1 MTDSTSDCCRQ
12 STPRTSVHARL
23 DGDSTAINMEKAAD
37 AVADKAEDAL
47 HKLKSYVQFGT
58 APEVLLRIRKQFRLG
73 IPIAPDVVITAGT
86 DVPLQ
91 KENDGNSF
99 GREVFSYK
107 PNLQWKVT
115 DSWFNG
121 DINVDTR
128 KSTIY
133 YEKCFDFDP
142 LTLKLSGNFDYE
154 EKEPYIGFQFLTT
167 SGVTSP
173 STENGF
179 SVRKSVQLTENESMA
194 LSTDFEASLKLG
206 ATTMG
211 TKSKK
216 MKTSPATVD
225 FHKIVFDLFIK

>member
-1 MTDSTSDCCRQ
+1 
-12 STPRTSVHARL
+12 
-23 DGDSTAINMEKAAD
+23 
-37 AVADKAEDAL
+37 
-47 HKLKSYVQFGT
+47 
-58 APEVLLRIRKQFRLG
+58 
-73 IPIAPDVVITAGT
+73 
-86 DVPLQ
+86 
-91 KENDGNSF
+91 
-99 GREVFSYK
+99 
-107 PNLQWKVT
+107 
-115 DSWFNG
+115 
-121 DINVDTR
+121 
-128 KSTIY
+128 
-133 YEKCFDFDP
+133 
-142 LTLKLSGNFDYE
+142 LKLSGNFDYE

>member
-1 MTDSTSDCCRQ
+1 MGK
-12 STPRTSVHARL
+12 
-23 DGDSTAINMEKAAD
+23 DGFHEKAAD
-37 AVADKAEDAL
+37 AVDDVLNHAADKAGDAL
-47 HKLKSYVQFGT
+47 HTIKSYVQFGT

-91 KENDGNSF
+91 KENQGDSF
-99 GREVFSYK
+99 GREVFNYR

-154 EKEPYIGFQFLTT
+154 EKEPYIGFQFVTT

-179 SVRKSVQLTENESMA
+179 SVRKSVQITQNESMA

-211 TKSKK
+211 TKAKK
-216 MKTSPATVD
+216 LKTSPATID
-225 FHKIVFDLFIK
+225 FHNIVFDLLIK